1 MKVETDK
8 DIVRY
13 FKDIMRV
20 YQFENIFD
28 IFFTCPS
35 QNGIIDSHK
44 FNFNVSNIDELV
56 GKMFDFSMSKRVSE
70 ILAYGSKCGYLSAF
84 EIIFSESSDH
94 QTNIT
99 PRIIDFFRL
108 IADPFSRDTLVE
120 ALKPKPQKMEDY
132 LNWDGRFIVAPIVET
147 NPWDY
152 FETDEDKS

>member
-1 MKVETDK
+1 MNVETDK
-8 DIVRY
+8 DIVGY

-20 YQFENIFD
+20 YQFENTFD
-28 IFFTCPS
+28 IYLTCLTK
-35 QNGIIDSHK
+35 NGIADMHR
-44 FNFNVSNIDELV
+44 FNISNIDELV

-84 EIIFSESSDH
+84 EISLLESSDH

-132 LNWDGRFIVAPIVET
+132 LNWNGRFIIAPIVET

-152 FETDEDKS
+152 FEADGDVP